1 VWPRVALAV
10 AVVAGL
16 VWLAAR
22 PHHWRPLSGAPL
34 FAACTDFGYV
44 NGWCAD
50 LPLRGM
56 RLHVLVIPAVEGP
69 AQGALLYLEGGPGG
83 AATQSAIRVNEVFA
97 RVGKHRDLVM
107 VDQRG
112 TGGSGAL
119 SCPDRSVRA
128 QDAAAVTAYL
138 RSCARELRAARS
150 DTTSAAADDLE
161 AVRRA
166 LGYGKVD
173 VYGASYG
180 ATLAQVYLERHP
192 GSVRTMTLDGGSLP
206 SVRIYDASVRNAQH
220 ALDATIARCGSACR
234 QTKNQLATLLRRP
247 RVHVLAA
254 SGPVDL
260 RPDDVAWT
268 VDTLSETPD
277 GAASI
282 PAAVRA
288 AAHGNYLEL
297 ARDYVQ
303 RVGPYLDPR
312 LRLAMV
318 WVILCSEPWARFDAP
333 AGDGYLAK
341 AAAARSRVFDEAC
354 RAVPRARAAAW
365 DPPPSHVPVLLLAGG
380 ADPLDPPANLHGWRR
395 LYPNGRLVVVPGA
408 AHGVADYPCVETLIA
423 RFVEADGAR
432 SLDTSCAR
440 RVQLPPFETG

>member
-1 VWPRVALAV
+1 MWPRVALAV

-34 FAACTDFGYV
+34 FASCSDFGYV

-50 LPLRGM
+50 LPLRGT
-56 RLHVLVIPAVEGP
+56 RLHVSVIPAVVGP
-69 AQGALLYLEGGPGG
+69 AQGALFYLEGGPGG
-83 AATQSAIRVNEVFA
+83 AATQSAIRVNEIFA

-112 TGGSGAL
+112 TGGSQAL
-119 SCPDRSVRA
+119 SCPVRNVRA
-128 QDAAAVTAYL
+128 RDAAAVTAYL
-138 RSCARELRAARS
+138 RSCSQQLVRARP

-192 GSVRTMTLDGGSLP
+192 GSVRTMMLDGGSLP

-220 ALDATIARCGSACR
+220 ALDATIARCGAACR
-234 QTKNQLATLLRRP
+234 QTNDQLATLLRRP
-247 RVHVLAA
+247 REHVLAA
-254 SGPVDL
+254 TGPVDL
-260 RPDDVAWT
+260 QPDDIAWT
-268 VDTLSETPD
+268 VAALSETPD

-297 ARDYVQ
+297 ARDYTT

-318 WVILCSEPWARFDAP
+318 WVILCSEPWARFDRP
-333 AGDGYLAK
+333 AGDGYLAA
-341 AAAARSRVFDEAC
+341 AAAARAHVFEQAC
-354 RAVPRARAAAW
+354 RVVPKAQVTAW
-365 DPPPSHVPVLLLAGG
+365 SAQPSQVPVLLLAGG
-380 ADPLDPPANLHGWRR
+380 ADPLDPPANLRGWRR
-395 LYPNGRLVVVPGA
+395 LYPNGRLVVVLGA
-408 AHGVADYPCVETLIA
+408 AHGVSDFPCVQTLIA
-423 RFVEADGAR
+423 RFVDAGGAR
-432 SLDTSCAR
+432 SIDTSCAR
-440 RVQLPPFETG
+440 RVQLPAFETG

>member
-34 FAACTDFGYV
+34 FASCTDYGYV

-50 LPLRGM
+50 LPLRGT
-56 RLHVLVIPAVEGP
+56 RLHVSVIPAVEGP
-69 AQGALLYLEGGPGG
+69 AQGALFYLEGGPGG

-112 TGGSGAL
+112 TGGSAAL
-119 SCPDRSVRA
+119 ACPDRRVRA
-128 QDAAAVTAYL
+128 QDAAEVTAYV
-138 RSCARELRAARS
+138 RSCAPQLRRARS
-150 DTTSAAADDLE
+150 DTTIAAADDLE

-192 GSVRTMTLDGGSLP
+192 ASVRTMTLEGGSLP

-220 ALDATIARCGSACR
+220 ALDATIARCGGPCR
-234 QTKNQLATLLRRP
+234 QTKDQLATLLRRP

-254 SGPVDL
+254 TGPIDL
-260 RPDDVAWT
+260 RPNDVAWT
-268 VDTLSETPD
+268 VAALSETPD

-282 PAAVRA
+282 PAAVGA

-297 ARDYVQ
+297 ARDYST

-312 LRLAMV
+312 LRLSMV
-318 WVILCSEPWARFDAP
+318 WVILCSEPWAHFGVP
-333 AGDGYLAK
+333 AGDGYLAD
-341 AAAARSRVFDEAC
+341 AAAVRARVFEEAC
-354 RAVPRARAAAW
+354 RAVPKEQGPAWSAR
-365 DPPPSHVPVLLLAGG
+365 PSQVPVLLLAGG
-380 ADPLDPPANLHGWRR
+380 ADPLDPPANLRGWRG

-408 AHGVADYPCVETLIA
+408 AHGVADFPCVQNLIA
-423 RFVEADGAR
+423 RFVDAGGAR

-440 RVQLPPFETG
+440 RVQLPAFETG